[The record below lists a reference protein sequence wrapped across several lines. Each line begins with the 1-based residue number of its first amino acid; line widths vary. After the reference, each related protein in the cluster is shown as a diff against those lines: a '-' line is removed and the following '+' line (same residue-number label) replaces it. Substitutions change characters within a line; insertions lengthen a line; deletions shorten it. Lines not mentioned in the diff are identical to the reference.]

1 VNPRLIAWLLATAR
15 LVAGASLV
23 LFPDRVA
30 ALTMR
35 DRRRRQGAS
44 RVLRVT
50 GVRDL
55 VLASGLLAALGGRS
69 PVRAWALAGAA
80 ADALDLGVT
89 VAKRDQLEPP
99 AYGVIVAA
107 ATGGV
112 VQGMLVARA
121 PE

>member
-1 VNPRLIAWLLATAR
+1 
-15 LVAGASLV
+15 
-23 LFPDRVA
+23 
-30 ALTMR
+30 
-35 DRRRRQGAS
+35 
-44 RVLRVT
+44 
-50 GVRDL
+50 
-55 VLASGLLAALGGRS
+55 
-69 PVRAWALAGAA
+69 VRAWALAGAA

-89 VAKRDQLEPP
+89 VAKRDQLEPQ

>member
-1 VNPRLIAWLLATAR
+1 
-15 LVAGASLV
+15 
-23 LFPDRVA
+23 
-30 ALTMR
+30 
-35 DRRRRQGAS
+35 
-44 RVLRVT
+44 VLRVT

-89 VAKRDQLEPP
+89 VAKRDQLEPQ
-99 AYGVIVAA
+99 AYGVIVGA